1 MKQLNIL
8 NSTSSAHG
16 LEQEHHASSK
26 TLPLKKQ
33 KKELKNMKYNIVN
46 NDGSEHAAIEIA
58 EGKFSGIAV
67 QYGII
72 KVEELNENLV
82 LNFNY
87 DIVKGDVSD
96 ADKDQFNQIVGDIL
110 VKLLE
115 ERDGTIGDNF
125 DGEVIEDDGISYIE
139 ESGDE

>member
-1 MKQLNIL
+1 
-8 NSTSSAHG
+8 
-16 LEQEHHASSK
+16 
-26 TLPLKKQ
+26 
-33 KKELKNMKYNIVN
+33 MKYNVIN